1 MQKATSLEY
10 EPSSEPQD
18 APGVEDGDSHA
29 SDDPYGLEIVFQ
41 KSIPTQIRQ
50 LILDISNRKG

>member
-29 SDDPYGLEIVFQ
+29 SDDPYGPDQQHAAAKDPADGENI
-41 KSIPTQIRQ
+41 IW
-50 LILDISNRKG
+50 KGN